1 MKYSNLSVLFLLF
14 IIISCSA
21 GTTNNNSVLDEY
33 VKYPDPT
40 YSYKMISNEK
50 LDGYSLVLINMNSL
64 TWLTEDIV
72 DRTLWQHQLVTIVPD
87 DLTHKNALMWIGG
100 GSNNSGKKEKGSQML
115 VDIALA
121 TQSIVSEVRMI
132 PNQGLRF
139 SDESDPRYQER
150 GRKEDEMIAYAWDK
164 FLSTEDPNWLPRLP
178 MTKAVVRAMDTVQ
191 TEFPDI
197 KGFVVAGKSKRG
209 WTAWTTA
216 AVDPRVV
223 AVAPLVI
230 DIPNVVKSMQHHYD
244 VYGYWSDAIHDYED
258 MGILD
263 RLQSKEFKRMMKIVD
278 PYSYFNRLIMPK
290 FIVNSTGDQ
299 FFLPDSSQF
308 YFNDLKKEKYLRYV
322 PNTDH
327 GLNQE
332 AIDDFTAF
340 YHSVLNDHQRPKFT
354 WKKHPDGHIKLKT
367 ETPPSAVRLWQATN
381 PKDRIFRLDTI
392 GEAWSSTAL
401 APDKEG
407 VYIGEIE
414 APQSGWT
421 AFMIELEYSTDG
433 PFPIRV
439 TTEVSVIPAENS
451 SK

>member
-1 MKYSNLSVLFLLF
+1 MRYSNLSVLFLLF

-21 GTTNNNSVLDEY
+21 GTSNNNMVLDEY

-40 YSYKMISNEK
+40 YSYQMISNEK

-64 TWLTEDIV
+64 TWLTKDIV
-72 DRTLWQHQLVTIVPD
+72 DRTVWQHQLVTIVPD
-87 DLTHKNALMWIGG
+87 NLTHKNALMWIGG

-115 VDIALA
+115 VNIALA

-132 PNQGLRF
+132 PNQRLRF
-139 SDESDPRYQER
+139 SDESDPRYQKR

-197 KGFVVAGKSKRG
+197 KGFVVTGKSKRG

-216 AVDPRVV
+216 AIDPRVI

-332 AIDDFTAF
+332 AIEDFTVF
-340 YHSVLNDHQRPKFT
+340 YHSVLNDHHRQ
-354 WKKHPDGHIKLKT
+354 
-367 ETPPSAVRLWQATN
+367 
-381 PKDRIFRLDTI
+381 
-392 GEAWSSTAL
+392 
-401 APDKEG
+401 
-407 VYIGEIE
+407 YM
-414 APQSGWT
+414 PQKMGK
-421 AFMIELEYSTDG
+421 
-433 PFPIRV
+433 
-439 TTEVSVIPAENS
+439 N
-451 SK
+451 